1 MPAGVLLFILILI
14 LSLSLSPGGSV
25 LAQSDS
31 GFLRQW
37 ASQVEASSEYGP
49 DDYSASRATGEQDV
63 FGCTT
68 SPNAWASASAGTEE
82 TLTFYFD
89 ELVQARQIN
98 IYININPGTI
108 TSVSLLSPDGSPV
121 EIPDSAD
128 TGTDDCPRVFSLAV
142 PPRLADD
149 MLTSAIQIELD
160 QRSIDDWTEIDA
172 VELIGVGLEDVSAP
186 DSDTDDSGDERSPAD
201 NRRDLDEADRDT
213 GGDRSPDTPIPDGP
227 AGEAIYCD
235 GNLVSDNGVVITV
248 LQMRPNSN
256 YTATVIGLDGFD
268 PVLAV
273 RDASTGDGLC
283 NDDNRDAS
291 YYEANLPTTG
301 RVTASTLTSSQV
313 FNTFNYDDFAN
324 IELVVGGLNGQSGE
338 FVLILEGMLL
348 SQADNAGDPL
358 ALSIT
363 PGMVRSGI
371 DPSVYMMSVVSSFD
385 PLIALIDSDY
395 NFITDEAGSSVFCDD
410 AGSASI
416 CWGESSNLRNA
427 GVSRTQNRVLSGK
440 DTDAMLTLPITADSV
455 GGNFI
460 LLMRSY
466 EMQTY
471 GDYVVAF
478 HVGIGD

>member
-1 MPAGVLLFILILI
+1 MLKQQQAGRFGMLAGVLLLL
-14 LSLSLSPGGSV
+14 LSLGGSV
-25 LAQSDS
+25 LAQNDS

-37 ASQVEASSEYGP
+37 ASSVEASSEYGP
-49 DDYSASRATGEQDV
+49 DDYSAAQATGEQDV

-68 SPNAWASASAGTEE
+68 SASAWASASAGTAE

-108 TSVSLLSPDGSPV
+108 TSVALLSPDGSPV

-128 TGTDDCPRVFSLAV
+128 TNTTDCPRVFSVAV

-149 MLTSAIQIELD
+149 MMTNAVQIQLN
-160 QRSIDDWTEIDA
+160 QRSIEDWTEIDA
-172 VELIGVGLEDVSAP
+172 VELVGVGMNGASA
-186 DSDTDDSGDERSPAD
+186 TDNDNSDERSPAD
-201 NRRDLDEADRDT
+201 NRRNSDEADSDS
-213 GGDRSPDTPIPDGP
+213 DNSPTTTIPDGP
-227 AGEAIYCD
+227 TGEAIYCD
-235 GNLVSDNGVVITV
+235 GNLVSDNGVTITV
-248 LQMRPNSN
+248 LQMRPDSN
-256 YTATVIGLDGFD
+256 YTATVVGLNGFD

-283 NDDNRDAS
+283 NDDNREAS
-291 YYEANLPTTG
+291 YYEASLPTTG

-313 FNTFNYDDFAN
+313 FNTFNYDTFAN

-338 FVLILEGMLL
+338 FILVLEGMLL

-385 PLIALIDSDY
+385 PLITLIDSDY
-395 NFITDEAGSSVFCDD
+395 NFISDEAGSAVFCDD
-410 AGSASI
+410 AGSSSI
-416 CWGESSNLRNA
+416 CWGDSSNLSNA

-440 DTDAMLTLPITADSV
+440 DTDAMLTLPITADSI
-455 GGNFI
+455 GGNFF

-471 GDYVVAF
+471 GDYVVVF